1 MPPPPPLFT
10 TSCEKMFSHTA
21 DRMTVTGCLPL
32 LYTHTPHYIVHIS
45 FLRVPLLTFFI
56 LDSQKQCS
64 ASDGYFAGLKK
75 KKERLPGLYVPW
87 CQLIKGSLHPT
98 ETSEALA
105 AFTLFG
111 LSKEGI
117 TASVWCFVFPQC
129 LPTVPF
135 FSTIPLLTPSF
146 STPLL
151 SNTQVGGI
159 ITHFGKH

>member
-98 ETSEALA
+98 EALETPTA
-105 AFTLFG
+105 RCPPPGMLLCFSITLPILPLFLAPPSG
-111 LSKEGI
+111 SYQR
-117 TASVWCFVFPQC
+117 PQRG
-129 LPTVPF
+129 V
-135 FSTIPLLTPSF
+135 IA
-146 STPLL
+146 
-151 SNTQVGGI
+151 
-159 ITHFGKH
+159 HFGNTVLNEFVS